1 MRVTLDIDS
10 NYDSVLTFT
19 CVGIN
24 KANGNNITISGIDL
38 AKTNHAVVDDTGKLT
53 VYNTKIC
60 NTRADKIRNMSD
72 EELAKFME
80 KHDTNTWKYGYWTYD
95 EILKYLIEEV

>member
-1 MRVTLDIDS
+1 MRVILDIDG
-10 NYDSVLTFT
+10 NYDSMLTFT
-19 CVGIN
+19 CVGVN
-24 KANGNNITISGIDL
+24 KRNGNNATVNAMDL
-38 AKTNHAVVDDTGKLT
+38 GEYNHAVIDSTGELT

-80 KHDTNTWKYGYWTYD
+80 KHDTNTCKDGYLTYD
-95 EILKYLIEEV
+95 EILKYPKEEV